1 MAPTKINTNQ
11 PSKTQQYKEPGDPRQ
26 NPNANKYGFQDM
38 MITRS
43 KHSFVM
49 NDVKDHEYISLQHR
63 SGTGWIY
70 NPDGSAKMTVF
81 NGFYN
86 DIRGEYRINTSGT
99 FDIRSEVDAS
109 IRAEGTFD
117 VTSTQMNTSV
127 HDSHNTVVGAN
138 MNSMVGGKTNIISGE
153 GFQVF
158 GAGGSPV
165 DLTSSEG
172 PINIQGANAT
182 LQAKSPAG
190 GLASIGGAQV
200 GIKAEQSDVAIGA
213 KSTVSIS
220 TEGGNIYIDGGGG
233 NVYINSGPG
242 VKPQDQKA
250 APIRSPEQIASYPN
264 PLRPGD
270 VSTVGVA

>member
-1 MAPTKINTNQ
+1 MPTKINENQ
-11 PSKTQQYKEPGDPRQ
+11 PSKTSQYKEPGDPRQ

-38 MITRS
+38 MVTRS
-43 KHSFVM
+43 GHTFIM
-49 NDVKDHEYISLQHR
+49 NDVKDHEYVSLQHR

-99 FDIRSEVDAS
+99 FDVRSEVDAS
-109 IRAEGTFD
+109 FRAEGNFD
-117 VTSTQMNTSV
+117 VTAKQMNTST
-127 HDSHNTVVGAN
+127 HDSYNEVVGSN
-138 MNSMVGGKTNIISGE
+138 KNSMVAGKTNIISGE
-153 GFQVF
+153 GFQIF

-165 DLTSSEG
+165 DMTSSEG

-190 GLASIGGAQV
+190 GLATVGGAQV

-213 KSTVSIS
+213 KSTISIS
-220 TEGGNIYIDGGGG
+220 TEGGDIRIDAGGGK
-233 NVYINSGPG
+233 VYINSGPG

-250 APIRSPEQIASYPN
+250 APIRTPKEIAEKPN
-264 PLRPGD
+264 PLYPTDLGTR
-270 VSTVGVA
+270 GVL